1 MNRNSK
7 SEWLA
12 RQIIGVDGEGKDFIE
27 EYQRILDN
35 GLPPINAEKVQSKK
49 VLIIGAGISGLL
61 AGKLLKD
68 AGYQVTILEA
78 NENRVGG
85 RIKTFAH
92 SQITFHYQAKN
103 GQANNRPLEQPF
115 KDSKQYAEAGA
126 MRIPTQHKLVKTL
139 LEKLNLTDKIR
150 PFYNVDVAKNNTK
163 TKIFQTWLKTNGI
176 LKRRS
181 EYNNSKCHG
190 KEVGFPIDE
199 NYSSKT
205 ASLLLEEALQPLKAK
220 VDSNLSI
227 EKRIE
232 GWKEIID
239 RYDDYS
245 MHDYLKIE
253 AGYPEEVIEYI
264 GTLENLTS
272 RMFLSFIQS
281 FIETT
286 YINTEVQ
293 YVELAGGNWQLPYAL
308 LPELKENIIFDAR
321 VTELYWEDGDLPK
334 VRVKVLNEPQS
345 TNDVDE
351 KNLKKSFQKPK
362 FLHDNKGL
370 NSDKYDN
377 FDCAIV
383 AIPFSALRFVKIRPQ
398 FSYYKHRAIIELHYD
413 AATKVLLEFSQRFWE
428 WDETEWKKHFG
439 DAEYRG
445 HNSYG
450 GGSITDTPNRF
461 IYYPSHKVEGSEGGV
476 VLASY
481 TWSDDAN
488 RWDSIPEQDRYQFAL
503 DGLADIYG
511 EGIKKFFTG
520 SGKSQSWM
528 EDFYAFGEAAIF
540 APGQL
545 TNLHPHISLPEG
557 NIHFAGEHTSLKHAW
572 IEGAIESA
580 IRVAKEI
587 HDKLVE
593 QKEGSC

>member
-12 RQIIGVDGEGKDFIE
+12 RQIIGVDSEGRDFIE
-27 EYQRILDN
+27 EYQNILKN
-35 GLPPINAEKVQSKK
+35 GLPPINPEKVQQKK

-68 AGYQVTILEA
+68 AGYQVTIIEA

-92 SQITFHYQAKN
+92 EQMAFHYQAKN
-103 GQANNRPLEQPF
+103 GQAKSRPLEQPF
-115 KDSKQYAEAGA
+115 KDLKQYAEAGA
-126 MRIPTQHKLVKTL
+126 MRIPLQHKLVKTL

-150 PFYNVDVAKNNTK
+150 PFYNVDVDKNNTEK
-163 TKIFQTWLKTNGI
+163 KSFQTWLKTNGI

-181 EYNNSKCHG
+181 EYQSSKCPS
-190 KEVGFPIDE
+190 KEVGFPSDE
-199 NYSSKT
+199 KYSSKT
-205 ASLLLEEALQPLKAK
+205 ASQLLEQALQPLKAK
-220 VDSNLSI
+220 VDSNFSI

-232 GWKEIID
+232 GWKEIIKG
-239 RYDDYS
+239 YDDYS
-245 MHDYLKIE
+245 MHDYLKRE

-321 VTELYWEDGDLPK
+321 VAELYWEDGDHPK

-351 KNLKKSFQKPK
+351 KNLKESFQEPK
-362 FLHDNKGL
+362 LLHENKRL
-370 NSDKYDN
+370 NSENYDN

-383 AIPFSALRFVKIRPQ
+383 AIPFSALRFVKVQPQ

-413 AATKVLLEFSQRFWE
+413 ASTKVLLEFSERFWE

-461 IYYPSHKVEGSEGGV
+461 IYYPSHKVEGSEGGI

-503 DGLADIYG
+503 NGLADIYG

-580 IRVAKEI
+580 IRAAKEI